1 LTEIK
6 KTVRGLSNHLE
17 MSEMDMKMQII
28 VRNWWWWNNPRE
40 EFVRC

>member
-1 LTEIK
+1 
-6 KTVRGLSNHLE
+6 
-17 MSEMDMKMQII
+17 MDMKMQII